1 MPMGAVAMDESQT
14 PPNLYLLEYILTLA
28 IAAVVGT
35 IAYKSAQSPK
45 NLLASAG
52 VSVRKVARAVREIE
66 RKTFHLAGL
75 LVPLIH
81 QLMLSNG
88 FSNASCVRLCWAI
101 TITGVCADA
110 LRLKVDVVR
119 RNWPMR
125 QLLREHEQK
134 QMTGGSSFSLGCT
147 LTIAISPPSIAM
159 ASVLFLILGDMCAA
173 VIGVSFGHEACTL
186 KLGRT
191 GKKSIEGSVAMFAV
205 CFLVGSTV
213 FAHVHL
219 REYPVFFGALA
230 ATLTEVY
237 EPLGLNDNLTIPLFS
252 SIALQWGFARI
263 QTCAAQPP
271 LGWLKEAYLALR

>member
-52 VSVRKVARAVREIE
+52 VSVRKVARAVTEIE

-101 TITGVCADA
+101 TITGVCADC

-186 KLGRT
+186 KLGRS

-205 CFLVGSTV
+205 CFLVGAEAGVQSAPRAGSRT
-213 FAHVHL
+213 AP
-219 REYPVFFGALA
+219 R
-230 ATLTEVY
+230 
-237 EPLGLNDNLTIPLFS
+237 
-252 SIALQWGFARI
+252 
-263 QTCAAQPP
+263 PP
-271 LGWLKEAYLALR
+271 PPAPPEGCRPTF

>member
-52 VSVRKVARAVREIE
+52 VSVRKVARAVTEIE

-101 TITGVCADA
+101 TITGVCADC

-147 LTIAISPPSIAM
+147 LTIAISPPSIARPAPSWQGGRPIVPHGAVYQPRHCPHATKPAM
-159 ASVLFLILGDMCAA
+159 RSPTIDSTTHSCAW
-173 VIGVSFGHEACTL
+173 
-186 KLGRT
+186 
-191 GKKSIEGSVAMFAV
+191 
-205 CFLVGSTV
+205 
-213 FAHVHL
+213 
-219 REYPVFFGALA
+219 P
-230 ATLTEVY
+230 
-237 EPLGLNDNLTIPLFS
+237 
-252 SIALQWGFARI
+252 
-263 QTCAAQPP
+263 
-271 LGWLKEAYLALR
+271 